1 MDRVLPFEVS
11 PASARVA
18 LTSRHRPRN
27 CVWELT
33 LDCNLNCVHCG
44 SSAGRARHAELSTE
58 EALDVVR
65 QLRDLGC
72 ELVTLSG
79 GEPLSQPQ
87 FSLALLKA
95 CKEEGLHT
103 AIETAGYAHWKQ
115 MESVLEFVDLV
126 MFDIKHLD
134 SELHRKTTGVEN
146 ARILENL
153 RKTAKGS
160 RLWLRVPLLAG
171 FNDSES
177 HIQQVARLG
186 MEIGA
191 EKISL
196 LPYHD
201 GGKSKSE
208 QLGIGYTCP
217 QGRTPREKH
226 LNKLRQVIEQTG
238 LAVSLG
244 N

>member
-79 GEPLSQPQ
+79 GEPLLRPDWFEIARAIADSGMYVNMVTNG
-87 FSLALLKA
+87 LL
-95 CKEEGLHT
+95 
-103 AIETAGYAHWKQ
+103 
-115 MESVLEFVDLV
+115 VD
-126 MFDIKHLD
+126 D
-134 SELHRKTTGVEN
+134 E
-146 ARILENL
+146 
-153 RKTAKGS
+153 
-160 RLWLRVPLLAG
+160 
-171 FNDSES
+171 
-177 HIQQVARLG
+177 VA
-186 MEIGA
+186 A
-191 EKISL
+191 KISRS
-196 LPYHD
+196 
-201 GGKSKSE
+201 GMA
-208 QLGIGYTCP
+208 T
-217 QGRTPREKH
+217 
-226 LNKLRQVIEQTG
+226 
-238 LAVSLG
+238 LA
-244 N
+244 

>member
-79 GEPLSQPQ
+79 GEPLLRPDWFAIARAIADSGMYVNMVPNGLLVDDEVAAKAGGEAIGGGVPEENRGESGAGERRDFLFGQDLR
-87 FSLALLKA
+87 FAVRRYRVKRGALIEWSVSG
-95 CKEEGLHT
+95 C
-103 AIETAGYAHWKQ
+103 AIEAARRLSLIH
-115 MESVLEFVDLV
+115 
-126 MFDIKHLD
+126 I
-134 SELHRKTTGVEN
+134 SEPTR
-146 ARILENL
+146 
-153 RKTAKGS
+153 
-160 RLWLRVPLLAG
+160 
-171 FNDSES
+171 
-177 HIQQVARLG
+177 
-186 MEIGA
+186 
-191 EKISL
+191 
-196 LPYHD
+196 PY
-201 GGKSKSE
+201 
-208 QLGIGYTCP
+208 
-217 QGRTPREKH
+217 
-226 LNKLRQVIEQTG
+226 
-238 LAVSLG
+238 
-244 N
+244 